1 MSDHCLDVESSTGSA
16 PMFVEVGQNMT
27 YRGQS
32 K

>member
-1 MSDHCLDVESSTGSA
+1 MSDHCLDVEFSTGSA
-16 PMFVEVGQNMT
+16 PMFVEIRQNKT